1 MLKKY
6 TKTLKTMKKAILRN
20 TILVLFIT
28 ACGCTKDNGTQ
39 EDVLPPITQTGA
51 NTFGFVY
58 DGVVFT
64 PTDSN
69 SRGFGIDGGA
79 TSGLSVGGAYF
90 DTEHYSNKIKA
101 HRYTNIKNVRI
112 IYVYIYKLSSIGIGT
127 YTLGGYNLREGSGIL
142 QPYNSYISMYATSP
156 STSKLTSYYSYEN
169 SGEIIITRKD
179 EGNIYIFSGT
189 FSGKLQSAD
198 GAEAVEIT
206 ERKI

>member
-1 MLKKY
+1 
-6 TKTLKTMKKAILRN
+6 MKKAILRN

-69 SRGFGIDGGA
+69 SRGFGIDSGP
-79 TSGLSVGGAYF
+79 TSGLLVLGYYI
-90 DTEHYSNKIKA
+90 DTEHYSNGIEVT
-101 HRYTNIKNVRI
+101 RYTNIKNAKRVF
-112 IYVYIYKLSSIGIGT
+112 IYLYKLSTIGVSK
-127 YTLGGYNLREGSGIL
+127 YVLNDYSVREGYKK
-142 QPYNSYISMYATSP
+142 PYNNYMWIYAKSP
-156 STSKLTSYYSYEN
+156 STGELNMYYSYEN

-179 EGNIYIFSGT
+179 ANNFIFSGT
-189 FSGKLQSAD
+189 FSGKLKSAD
-198 GAEAVEIT
+198 GTEVVEIT
-206 ERKI
+206 RGRFDIDKREVNN